1 MGYIYLSAK
10 LGHDPKNTW
19 NTKWILL
26 GGDTNVILHREAY
39 SNFQGNNEFIPADL
53 YYSDLNGNWDDDNDG
68 IYGEVADNID
78 FYPDV
83 FVGRAPVDTVDEAHT
98 FVSKTIV
105 YEGGPLGYEA
115 KVLFLAEM
123 LDSSTDGGIAKNIID
138 DNYIP
143 DTFSVTK
150 LYESLGNLNKVN
162 AMNELNAGY
171 GIVNHIGHGG
181 VSVIGIGPD
190 ALYNANMDSLTNSP
204 RNSIFYSI
212 SCHSNSF
219 EQNSFS
225 EHFVLNPAGGG
236 IAYIGNSRYGW
247 YASGYAGEGYYSE
260 GYDQQFFNSLFKEH
274 FYHIGQ
280 AHADAKIYYIPSSSS
295 DGAYRWT
302 QYALNLLGDP
312 ETQIWTSIPPELSV
326 TVDAPATVEIDDIF
340 TVTAT
345 ISNSGT
351 ETASN
356 VEATISWIPE
366 SGLSTT
372 DALTQTVGDGDITGG
387 DSKIVSWIMSADAI
401 GTYDITVDASAT
413 NAETVSDASTIEVT
427 PPITLEFQD
436 SFEDG
441 TLGPEWV
448 QDPQNDWFV
457 STQRA
462 TDGSRSA
469 EVDGGATDATLTLAN
484 AINLAEKTSATL
496 TFDWLIERGLDSG
509 EYLCLDLYDGEWHE
523 YDCLD
528 GNVDPENVWH
538 RGAIDLSSYLVS
550 DFNVRFRAKMSNSL
564 EDANVDNVIITSIT
578 LPKTPKLSVLVS
590 APTSVEVGTSFIVDA
605 TISNSGEET
614 ATGVN
619 AIITLPGGL
628 STTEPLTKSVAD
640 ILGGGSATVSWDVS
654 ADTEGA
660 YVIKVDTS
668 ATNAEPASGTA
679 TVEVI
684 TPDITPPTVILT
696 DPSDNAYISTESYT
710 VTAAAFGDE
719 SGVASVEFQYSLNE
733 GSTWISIGTD
743 TISPYEV
750 TWNLNEIADRTGI
763 LVKAIATDNAGLTAE
778 DINSGITHDS
788 TPPTATISINNG
800 ADYTT
805 TTEVTLI
812 LTYSDTISGI
822 DGCRYS
828 NDALSWSEWE
838 TCTESKT
845 WTLTTG
851 DGTKMV
857 YYEVKDN
864 AGNVKQVTDTI
875 VLDTIP
881 PTGSVTIN
889 DDATYT
895 TSFDVTLTISATDAN
910 GVIEMMVSNDEE
922 FTGATWESYA
932 MSKPWTLTTGDGT
945 KTVYVMYK
953 DNVGLE
959 STIYWDDII
968 LDTTPPVQ
976 VKEVTVTT
984 ISSSELSISW
994 TGNTEPD
1001 LHHYHVYRSTTSGG
1015 PYDLVASPT
1024 TNSYLDAGLTASTTY
1039 YYKITATDEAGNE
1052 GELSGEVS
1060 GTTEE
1065 PANVMH
1071 IADINMSTTRIK
1083 LNGWYTYATATVTI
1097 VDANGSPVA
1106 GAGVYGTWSGLTS
1119 DSGFGTTDSYGK
1131 VALDSDSVKNAA
1143 GTFTFT
1149 VDDVTKTDWIYNPE
1163 ENVETSDNI
1172 TV

>member
-1 MGYIYLSAK
+1 VGYIYLSAK

-190 ALYNANMDSLTNSP
+190 ALYNPDMDSLINSP

-212 SCHSNSF
+212 SCHSNTF

-280 AHADAKIYYIPSSSS
+280 AYADAKIYYIPSSSS

-619 AIITLPGGL
+619 AIITLPDGL

-640 ILGGGSATVSWDVS
+640 ILGGGSATVSWDVN

-660 YVIKVDTS
+660 YVITVDAS

-679 TVEVI
+679 TVEVR
-684 TPDITPPTVILT
+684 TPDITPPTVTLLNPEAGATVGEGVVTFQYVPNDTDSGISSCELIIDGKVDQVDYTITEGVTNEFTKVMTLGTYTWNVNCTDDSPNANGGSGTERILT
-696 DPSDNAYISTESYT
+696 
-710 VTAAAFGDE
+710 
-719 SGVASVEFQYSLNE
+719 VADL
-733 GSTWISIGTD
+733 
-743 TISPYEV
+743 
-750 TWNLNEIADRTGI
+750 
-763 LVKAIATDNAGLTAE
+763 
-778 DINSGITHDS
+778 
-788 TPPTATISINNG
+788 TPPTNGSITIIDHDGYTNDVEPDLILSALG
-800 ADYTT
+800 ADYMAFSCDNTT
-805 TTEVTLI
+805 F
-812 LTYSDTISGI
+812 SDWIAYATNYNAFNMETGAGCTI
-822 DGCRYS
+822 
-828 NDALSWSEWE
+828 
-838 TCTESKT
+838 
-845 WTLTTG
+845 G
-851 DGTKMV
+851 DGLK
-857 YYEVKDN
+857 
-864 AGNVKQVTDTI
+864 
-875 VLDTIP
+875 
-881 PTGSVTIN
+881 
-889 DDATYT
+889 
-895 TSFDVTLTISATDAN
+895 
-910 GVIEMMVSNDEE
+910 
-922 FTGATWESYA
+922 
-932 MSKPWTLTTGDGT
+932 
-945 KTVYVMYK
+945 
-953 DNVGLE
+953 
-959 STIYWDDII
+959 TIY
-968 LDTTPPVQ
+968 
-976 VKEVTVTT
+976 VK
-984 ISSSELSISW
+984 
-994 TGNTEPD
+994 
-1001 LHHYHVYRSTTSGG
+1001 
-1015 PYDLVASPT
+1015 
-1024 TNSYLDAGLTASTTY
+1024 
-1039 YYKITATDEAGNE
+1039 YKDEAGNE
-1052 GELSGEVS
+1052 GAYASDTTTLDRAVPVIFGISSSDVT
-1060 GTTEE
+1060 GT
-1065 PANVMH
+1065 
-1071 IADINMSTTRIK
+1071 S
-1083 LNGWYTYATATVTI
+1083 ATI
-1097 VDANGSPVA
+1097 
-1106 GAGVYGTWSGLTS
+1106 TW
-1119 DSGFGTTDSYGK
+1119 TTDE
-1131 VALDSDSVKNAA
+1131 ASDSVVNYGTTTELGTIVSDATMVMNHSVTLTGLTPETTYYYEVWSTDSAGNTATDDNNEAYYNFTTEAA
-1143 GTFTFT
+1143 AALSVRVLTDTSYTTGDT
-1149 VDDVTKTDWIYNPE
+1149 VF
-1163 ENVETSDNI
+1163 I
-1172 TV
+1172 TVEVSYGSEPALGASVHVELITGRGAVRYTGDGPTDEAGIANFEYTIANRDGTGTYTVKADASYESYEGSGSTTFEVTR